1 MRYVPHMRRFAT
13 PLCLV
18 SFRLVPTALR
28 TDRHRA
34 DSSALPIE
42 TGLRWL
48 FSLNCGRWAAA
59 RRLAVAWVH
68 PNHNSRARVSRDA
81 AELSSIAGTWTHE
94 IAHSHRSFW

>member
-42 TGLRWL
+42 TGLRW
-48 FSLNCGRWAAA
+48 
-59 RRLAVAWVH
+59 
-68 PNHNSRARVSRDA
+68 
-81 AELSSIAGTWTHE
+81 
-94 IAHSHRSFW
+94 